1 MLGACTAG
9 PDYHGPP
16 DVVPASASERF
27 VRADGQVDASAPELS
42 QWWLLLDDPELARLM
57 DMALAENLSLVAAQ
71 ARIEQARASFSQEQA
86 GRLPTLGTQAT
97 VVQGRLPGLD
107 IQSDRPVPPGIPDD
121 FQIEDDDSVSLY
133 NIGLNANWE
142 LDFAGGTGR
151 RIELANAQ
159 TAAAV
164 ANAEDAKLQLTA
176 EVANSYINLREARLR
191 ARQYRSQITLQEEIL
206 KLTYQ
211 RYQLGTLPLFPVGNA
226 NAELEVLKAQLARA
240 EADKAVL
247 LDALAVLIGKAPGT
261 HPVKIGETGD
271 IPLPPASVLVGDPAG
286 LIARRPDIRAA
297 ERNLAAAT
305 ARIGMAEAA
314 KFPKLSFMGILGLGG
329 SSPDDMFDVSELSA
343 IAIPRLQWNFL
354 DFGRIDASVEQ
365 AEAGRSEAVAMYRQT
380 VLFALQDAERALARF
395 TQQRA
400 NLAAL
405 IQIKAQA
412 DGAVDLDRQRFDQ
425 GAISRSELNRAL
437 REQDQAVADL
447 AQGKATV
454 TLAWVALQKSLGLGW
469 QAPT

>member
-1 MLGACTAG
+1 
-9 PDYHGPP
+9 
-16 DVVPASASERF
+16 
-27 VRADGQVDASAPELS
+27 
-42 QWWLLLDDPELARLM
+42 
-57 DMALAENLSLVAAQ
+57 
-71 ARIEQARASFSQEQA
+71 
-86 GRLPTLGTQAT
+86 
-97 VVQGRLPGLD
+97 
-107 IQSDRPVPPGIPDD
+107 
-121 FQIEDDDSVSLY
+121 
-133 NIGLNANWE
+133 
-142 LDFAGGTGR
+142 
-151 RIELANAQ
+151 
-159 TAAAV
+159 
-164 ANAEDAKLQLTA
+164 
-176 EVANSYINLREARLR
+176 
-191 ARQYRSQITLQEEIL
+191 
-206 KLTYQ
+206 
-211 RYQLGTLPLFPVGNA
+211 
-226 NAELEVLKAQLARA
+226 
-240 EADKAVL
+240 
-247 LDALAVLIGKAPGT
+247 
-261 HPVKIGETGD
+261 
-271 IPLPPASVLVGDPAG
+271 
-286 LIARRPDIRAA
+286 
-297 ERNLAAAT
+297 
-305 ARIGMAEAA
+305 
-314 KFPKLSFMGILGLGG
+314 
-329 SSPDDMFDVSELSA
+329 MFDVSELSA